1 MKNRIVA
8 AAYES
13 VAAKKKKKNA
23 KKRSVFDICRKKFFP
38 AGRDAERAY
47 EVGGVGGG
55 RWYLRGPNNPNKEQ
69 TARVMEKGRLI
80 HVYTHRKKEKE
91 K

>member
-1 MKNRIVA
+1 M
-8 AAYES
+8 
-13 VAAKKKKKNA
+13 
-23 KKRSVFDICRKKFFP
+23 FDICRKKFFP

-80 HVYTHRKKEKE
+80 HVYTHVYTHRKKEKE